1 MPPSR
6 SLVLVVLAVALAAVY
21 LPSLPQARAGTAV
34 ILSED
39 FESGPIP
46 AAWDRSDGNAASG
59 LDYWDVTNYRA
70 HAGTYS
76 AWGAQIGT
84 QSDTGFNNSAVHQ
97 YDDDMR
103 ADLVVN
109 LSVNGYTSLTLSF
122 YYYSRAESGGGDFL
136 QAWYEA
142 NATQTVIFTN
152 TGGTGNKWDL
162 ASVAV
167 PNDVERLIIR
177 FQTDAANHGFEGAY
191 VDDILLTGTEDT
203 PPWSSVSPLPAFTNA
218 YPFPAPYVAVDNEN
232 ASGVAYVELWWRNA
246 TSGPFSLY
254 TRPSNPLGQWT
265 TPTIPFYEDSAAG
278 EGYYEFYTVAVDNAA
293 NREAPPAG
301 PDAAVTVDRTAPT
314 LAVTTPADGA
324 WVAGSTVTATWTATD
339 AIAGL
344 DHYEAA
350 IDGGLPASTGL
361 TATAQFPGLADGA
374 HSVLVRAF
382 DRAGNMRTV
391 TVGFAV
397 DTELPLILTTA
408 PADGAWFSDADVVVR
423 WEGSDAVSG
432 VDRYETGLDG
442 GAFDTNGILNETVF
456 ADLPDGFHNVTVRAH
471 DRAGN
476 AATATVMFAVD
487 TTPPT
492 IAVTAPADRKVVRST
507 SLTARW
513 TAGDAT
519 SGIERF
525 EVWIDSGVHRN
536 TTATAL
542 AFTGLRDGVHTL
554 HVRAIDR
561 VGNANET
568 VVTFLVETDFWSWEG
583 PYGPFPLLLL
593 ILVVLAAFIGI
604 LFWWKRRKER
614 DSEATPDSRDGDAA
628 EEPEP
633 DEGAEDAP
641 EPLEGEDTEPP
652 MPE

>member
-1 MPPSR
+1 MLSSR
-6 SLVLVVLAVALAAVY
+6 RLVLIVLAVALASAS
-21 LPSLPQARAGTAV
+21 LPSLPHVRAGTAV

-39 FESGPIP
+39 FETGSIP
-46 AAWDRSDGNAASG
+46 ASWDRSDGYAASG

-76 AWGAQIGT
+76 AWSAQIGT
-84 QSDTGFNNSAVHQ
+84 QSDTGFNNSVVHQ

-109 LSVNGYTSLTLSF
+109 LSVNGFTSLTLSF

-142 NATQTVIFTN
+142 NGTQTIIFTN

-191 VDDILLTGTEDT
+191 VDDILLTGTEDM
-203 PPWSSVSPLPAFTNA
+203 PPSSSVSPLPAFTNA
-218 YPFPAPYVAVDNEN
+218 YPFPVPYVAMDNEN

-246 TSGPFSLY
+246 TSGPFALY

-265 TPTIPFYEDSAAG
+265 TPTIPLYDDSAAG

-301 PDAAVTVDRTAPT
+301 PDASATVDRTAPT
-314 LAVTTPADGA
+314 LFVTAPADGA
-324 WVAGSTVTATWTATD
+324 WVAESTVAVTWTATD

-350 IDGGLPASTGL
+350 IDGGLPSSTGL
-361 TATAQFPGLADGA
+361 TASAQFPGLADGA
-374 HSVLVRAF
+374 HSALVRAF
-382 DRAGNMRTV
+382 DRAGNIRTV

-397 DTELPLILTTA
+397 DTEPPLVLMTA
-408 PADGAWFSDADVVVR
+408 PADGTWFSDADVVVR
-423 WEGSDAVSG
+423 WEGSDGVSG
-432 VDRYETGLDG
+432 IDRYETGLDG
-442 GAFDTNGILNETVF
+442 GAFVSNGVLNETVL
-456 ADLPDGFHNVTVRAH
+456 ADLPDGFHNVTVSAH

-476 AATATVMFAVD
+476 AATASVAFAVD

-492 IAVTAPADRKVVRST
+492 VAVTAPADRKVVRST

-513 TAGDAT
+513 TAEDAA

-525 EVWIDSGVHRN
+525 EVWIDAGAHRN

-542 AFTGLRDGVHTL
+542 AFTDLRDGVHTL

-568 VVTFLVETDFWSWEG
+568 VVTFLVDTDVWNWEG

-593 ILVVLAAFIGI
+593 ILLVLAAFIAI
-604 LFWWKRRKER
+604 LLWWKRRTER
-614 DSEATPDSRDGDAA
+614 DAEAVPDSRDEDTA
-628 EEPEP
+628 EEPEAS
-633 DEGAEDAP
+633 EVAEDAP
-641 EPLEGEDTEPP
+641 EPPEQDDLEPP